1 MEPKFWHDKW
11 EKQETGFHLGQA
23 HPQLCKNINKAFIEV
38 DTVFVPLC
46 GKTQDM
52 SFLVEQGK
60 KVIGNELS
68 EIAVKAFF
76 ESRDI
81 QIKISQEGDFKKYS
95 ANDIDILAGDF
106 FNLDETSVAA
116 CKGIYDRAALIAL
129 PPRMRERYVEKL
141 RSLTPSAKLLLIT
154 LEYLQSEMQGPPFS
168 VPQKEVEQLFDFAQI
183 SMLYSQDILEK
194 EPKFK
199 ARGLSK
205 FVESTYLIQW

>member
-11 EKQETGFHLGQA
+11 ERQETGFHLGQP
-23 HPQLCKNINKAFIEV
+23 HPQLCKNLDKAFSNV

-52 SFLVEQGK
+52 SFLIEQGK

-68 EIAVKAFF
+68 EIAVNAFF

-81 QIKISQEGDFKKYS
+81 PVEISEEGEFKKYS
-95 ANDIDILAGDF
+95 ARNIDILAGDF
-106 FNLDETSVAA
+106 FDLDESKVAT
-116 CKGIYDRAALIAL
+116 CNGVYDRAALVAL
-129 PPRMRERYVEKL
+129 PPAMRERYAEKL
-141 RSLTPSAKLLLIT
+141 RSLTPSAKLLLVT
-154 LEYLQSEMQGPPFS
+154 LEYPQSEMQGPPFS
-168 VPQKEVEQLFDFAQI
+168 VPQTEVEQLFGFAKI
-183 SMLYSQDILEK
+183 AKLYSQDILEK

-199 ARGLSK
+199 ERGLSK